1 VKHSR
6 SNTLRIAITVLL
18 AAVLLASLAM
28 PALAADN
35 EDSPTWG
42 VNMQRTR
49 CIDSS
54 DNIYQSYVTY
64 NSTAQYCQ
72 LDSNLQSFSTPTCY
86 TNSSGTDVVQAYG
99 SEGENGYLYGLQESN
114 KAISALWGGSIA
126 FATQSTYEAACA
138 AGPTT
143 DTDHGYTAMGV
154 GTLLYA
160 WPNQNVSAQTPA
172 ANLSGSVNFQI
183 AGNPPGNSDSTTYQV
198 DMNPAITPNL
208 ITWTGYDVVIRS

>member
-1 VKHSR
+1 MKRSR

-49 CIDSS
+49 CIDSG
-54 DNIYQSYVTY
+54 DNIYQNYVTY

-86 TNSSGTDVVQAYG
+86 TDSSGMRWCRLTVRKERTATFMGCRSRTMPSAPYG
-99 SEGENGYLYGLQESN
+99 AVRLRSLRRVHMRQR
-114 KAISALWGGSIA
+114 AQRALPQTQTM
-126 FATQSTYEAACA
+126 ATRQWA
-138 AGPTT
+138 
-143 DTDHGYTAMGV
+143 
-154 GTLLYA
+154 
-160 WPNQNVSAQTPA
+160 
-172 ANLSGSVNFQI
+172 
-183 AGNPPGNSDSTTYQV
+183 
-198 DMNPAITPNL
+198 
-208 ITWTGYDVVIRS
+208 

>member
-1 VKHSR
+1 MKRSR

-49 CIDSS
+49 CIDSV
-54 DNIYQSYVTY
+54 DNIYQNYVTY

-86 TNSSGTDVVQAYG
+86 TDSSGNDVVLAYG

-114 KAISALWGGSIA
+114 NAISALWGGSIA
-126 FATQSTYEAACA
+126 FATQSAYEAAWQRGPYHRHRPRLHGNRRGNA
-138 AGPTT
+138 ALRLAEPERVCP
-143 DTDHGYTAMGV
+143 DPCCQPV
-154 GTLLYA
+154 K
-160 WPNQNVSAQTPA
+160 
-172 ANLSGSVNFQI
+172 
-183 AGNPPGNSDSTTYQV
+183 
-198 DMNPAITPNL
+198 
-208 ITWTGYDVVIRS
+208 